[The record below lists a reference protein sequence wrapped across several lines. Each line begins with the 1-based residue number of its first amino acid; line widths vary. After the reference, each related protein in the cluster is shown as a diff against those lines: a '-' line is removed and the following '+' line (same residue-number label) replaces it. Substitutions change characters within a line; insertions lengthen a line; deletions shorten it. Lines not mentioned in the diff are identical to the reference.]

1 MKQRSITLRW
11 WLLVFF
17 VFLAVTHRTQAQEA
31 QDLTLYDN
39 HENNSTII
47 ANNNGQ
53 TRNVTFSGRT
63 IYSDGDWNT
72 LCLPFNMS
80 AEQIASSP
88 LDGYTIKAL
97 DGSQSN
103 LDSDGKLTLRFNTAE
118 TIEAGRPYIV
128 KWPLGFTINNNG
140 DWEKFVNNVA
150 MGTTYEGQIVKLNA
164 DVSISAGGMV
174 GTDENPFKGIFDG
187 GGHTITCNIDYTDH
201 VGAAPFHYIHDAT
214 IMNLSVAGSITGVNH
229 CAGLV
234 GNASGTNTIRNCKV
248 AANVTCSGTHC
259 GGVLGHGGTSTTS
272 ILNCVYSGTISIS
285 STTTTNVGI
294 IYGWSDDGYTG
305 NITNC
310 LAAGTYSA
318 TGTIDMLLGN
328 GTVGVNNCYKTTDVG
343 TQGTYTT
350 KTGAALAEALGSDNW
365 TTDLDNAIP
374 KMNANNNLVNP
385 KFNGVTISNTTN
397 DTDFTGGT
405 FKGNYDQLVINGDN
419 RNHILLF
426 ASQNKIGYANTN
438 RILNAFRAY
447 IYIPESAAVRSFAM
461 DFGNEETTGI
471 VNVEENSSLFTLN
484 SSLTEWYSLDGRQ
497 LQGKPA
503 QKGVYITKGRKIFI
517 K

>member
-17 VFLAVTHRTQAQEA
+17 VFLAVTHRTQAQ
-31 QDLTLYDN
+31 DLTLYDN
-39 HENNSTII
+39 REDNSEII
-47 ANNNGQ
+47 ANNNEK
-53 TRNVTFSGRT
+53 TCNVTFSGRT

-80 AEQIASSP
+80 KSQIASSP
-88 LDGYTIKAL
+88 LAGYTIKAL

-103 LDSDGKLTLRFNTAE
+103 LDSDGKLTLRFNTA
-118 TIEAGRPYIV
+118 TAIEAGRPYIV
-128 KWPLGFTINNNG
+128 KWPLGFTINNEE
-140 DWEKFVNNVA
+140 DWDTFVGNVA
-150 MGTTYEGQIVKLNA
+150 SGTTYEGQLVKLNA
-164 DVSISAGGMV
+164 DVSISAEDLV
-174 GTDENPFKGIFDG
+174 GTVENPFKGIFDG
-187 GGHTITCNIDYTDH
+187 GGHTITCNINYTNDD
-201 VGAAPFHYIHDAT
+201 GAAPFHYIHDAT
-214 IMNLSVAGSITGVNH
+214 IMNLSVAGSITGINH

-259 GGVLGHGGTSTTS
+259 GGVLGHGTTSTTS
-272 ILNCVYSGTISIS
+272 ILNCVYSGTIS

-294 IYGWSDDGYTG
+294 IYGWSDYGYTG

-310 LAAGTYSA
+310 LAAGTYNA
-318 TGTIDMLLGN
+318 TGTIDMLAGN
-328 GTVGVNNCYKTTDVG
+328 GTVGVNNCYKTTNVG

-350 KTGAALAEALGSDNW
+350 ASAAEIANNLGSDNW
-365 TTDLDNAIP
+365 TTELNNAIP

-447 IYIPESAAVRSFAM
+447 MYIPEPAAVRSFAM

>member
-1 MKQRSITLRW
+1 MKQRSIILRW

-17 VFLAVTHRTQAQEA
+17 VFLTVTHRTQAQELELL
-31 QDLTLYDN
+31 DEY
-39 HENNSTII
+39 EYNSQRIKD
-47 ANNNGQ
+47 ANGQ

-72 LCLPFNMS
+72 LCLPFSMDAS
-80 AEQIASSP
+80 QIASSP
-88 LDGYTIKAL
+88 LAGYTIKSL
-97 DGSQSN
+97 DGTQSN
-103 LDSDGKLTLRFNTAE
+103 LDGNGKLTLRFNTAT

-128 KWPLGFTINNNG
+128 KWPVGCTINNNA
-140 DWEKFVNNVA
+140 DWETFVNNVA
-150 MGTTYEGQIVKLNA
+150 LGTTYEGQLVKLNA
-164 DVSISAGGMV
+164 DVSILAAGMV

-187 GGHTITCNIDYTDH
+187 GGHTITCDIDYTNDN
-201 VGAAPFHYIHDAT
+201 AAPFHNIYNAT
-214 IMNLSVAGSITGVNH
+214 IMNVKVAGSITGTNY

-248 AANVTCSGTHC
+248 TANITCSGTHC
-259 GGVLGHGGTSTTS
+259 GGVLGHGTTSTTS
-272 ILNCVYSGTISIS
+272 ILNCVYSGTIS

-294 IYGWSDDGYTG
+294 IYGWSDDGDAG

-318 TGTIDMLLGN
+318 TGTIDMLPGN
-328 GTVGVNNCYKTTDVG
+328 GTDVVTNCYKTTEIG

-350 KTGAALAEALGSDNW
+350 ASAAEIANYLDSDNW
-365 TTDLDNAIP
+365 TTESSNVIP
-374 KMNANNNLVNP
+374 KMNANNNLKNP
-385 KFNGVTISNTTN
+385 KFNGVTISDTTN
-397 DTDFTGGT
+397 DTDFSGGT
-405 FKGNYDQLVINGDN
+405 FKGNYDQLVISDDN

-426 ASQNKIGYANTN
+426 ASQNKIGYANTY
-438 RILNAFRAY
+438 RTLNAFRAY

-461 DFGNEETTGI
+461 DFGDEETTGI
-471 VNVEENSSLFTLN
+471 VNVEDNSSLLTLN

-503 QKGVYITKGRKIFI
+503 QKGVYITKGLKIFI

>member
-1 MKQRSITLRW
+1 MTQRSITLRW

-31 QDLTLYDN
+31 QDLTLADN
-39 HENNSTII
+39 REDNSTII

-72 LCLPFNMS
+72 LCLPFDMS

-88 LDGYTIKAL
+88 LAGYTIKAL
-97 DGSQSN
+97 DGTQSN
-103 LDSDGKLTLRFNTAE
+103 LDSNGKLTLRFNTAT

-128 KWPLGFTINNNG
+128 KWPVGFTINNNG
-140 DWEKFVNNVA
+140 DWDTFVGNVA
-150 MGTTYEGQIVKLNA
+150 SGTTYEGQLVKLNA
-164 DVSISAGGMV
+164 DVSILSTGTV

-187 GGHTITCNIDYTDH
+187 GRHTITCNINYTNEN
-201 VGAAPFHYIHDAT
+201 GAAPFHNIYNAT
-214 IMNLSVAGSITGVNH
+214 IMNVKVEGSITGTNY

-234 GNASGTNTIRNCKV
+234 GNASGNNTIRNCRV

-259 GGVLGHGGTSTTS
+259 GGVLGHGVESTTS
-272 ILNCVYSGTISIS
+272 ILNCVYSGTIS

-294 IYGWSDDGYTG
+294 IYGWSDDGDAG

-318 TGTIDMLLGN
+318 TGTIDMLPGN
-328 GTVGVNNCYKTTDVG
+328 GTDVVTNCYKTTEIG
-343 TQGTYTT
+343 TQGIYTT
-350 KTGAALAEALGSDNW
+350 ASAEEIANNLGSDNW
-365 TTDLDNAIP
+365 TTESSNVIP
-374 KMNANNNLVNP
+374 KMNANIDLVNP
-385 KFNGVTISNTTN
+385 KFDGVTISDATN
-397 DTDFTGGT
+397 DTNFSGGT
-405 FKGNYDQLVINGDN
+405 FKGNYDIFAINDDN
-419 RNHILLF
+419 RDHILLF

-447 IYIPESAAVRSFAM
+447 IYIPESATVRSFAM
-461 DFGNEETTGI
+461 DFGNDSTLGIQQI
-471 VNVEENSSLFTLN
+471 VNSKSSNSKS
-484 SSLTEWYSLDGRQ
+484 EWYSLDGRQ
-497 LQGKPA
+497 LQEKPA

>member
-17 VFLAVTHRTQAQEA
+17 VFLAVTHRTQAQEV

-80 AEQIASSP
+80 KSQIASSP
-88 LDGYTIKAL
+88 LAGYTIKSL
-97 DGSQSN
+97 DGTQSN
-103 LDSDGKLTLRFNTAE
+103 LDGDGKLTLKFNTAT

-128 KWPLGFTINNNG
+128 KWPLGFTINDEE
-140 DWEKFVNNVA
+140 DWDTFVGNVA
-150 MGTTYEGQIVKLNA
+150 SGKTYEGQLVKLNA
-164 DVSISAGGMV
+164 DVSILATDLV
-174 GTDENPFKGIFDG
+174 GTDEHPFKGIFDG
-187 GGHTITCNIDYTDH
+187 GGHTITCDIDYTNDN
-201 VGAAPFHYIHDAT
+201 AAPFHNIYNAT
-214 IMNLSVAGSITGVNH
+214 IMNVKVEGSITGTNY

-234 GNASGTNTIRNCKV
+234 GKASGNNTIRNCKV

-259 GGVLGHGGTSTTS
+259 GGVLGHGVESTTS
-272 ILNCVYSGTISIS
+272 ILNCVYSGTIS

-294 IYGWSDDGYTG
+294 IYGWSDNGDAG

-318 TGTIDMLLGN
+318 TGTIDMLPGN
-328 GTVGVNNCYKTTDVG
+328 GTDVVTNCYKTTNVG

-350 KTGAALAEALGSDNW
+350 ETGATLADALGSDNW
-365 TTDLDNAIP
+365 TTDLDNVIP

-385 KFNGVTISNTTN
+385 KFNGVTISDVTN
-397 DTDFTGGT
+397 DTDFSGGT
-405 FKGNYDQLVINGDN
+405 FKGNYDIFAINNGN
-419 RNHILLF
+419 RDHILLF
-426 ASQNKIGYANTN
+426 ASQNKIGYANTY

-461 DFGNEETTGI
+461 DFGDEETTGI

-484 SSLTEWYSLDGRQ
+484 SSLSEWYSLDGRQ

>member
-31 QDLTLYDN
+31 QDLTLYDGYEHN
-39 HENNSTII
+39 SSIITNNKGKTW
-47 ANNNGQ
+47 
-53 TRNVTFSGRT
+53 NVTLSGRT

-80 AEQIASSP
+80 ESQIASSP
-88 LDGYTIKAL
+88 LVGYTIKSL
-97 DGSQSN
+97 DGTQSN
-103 LDSDGKLTLRFNTAE
+103 LDSDGKLTLRFNTAT

-128 KWPLGFTINNNG
+128 KWPVGITINKYE
-140 DWEKFVNNVA
+140 DWKTFVDNVA
-150 MGTTYEGQIVKLNA
+150 SGTTYEGQLVKLNA
-164 DVSISAGGMV
+164 DVSILATDMV
-174 GTDENPFKGIFDG
+174 GTAENPFKGIFDG
-187 GGHTITCNIDYTDH
+187 GGHTITCNINYTDH
-201 VGAAPFHYIHDAT
+201 EGAAPFYNIFGAT

-234 GNASGTNTIRNCKV
+234 GKASGTNTIRSCRV
-248 AANVTCSGTHC
+248 AANITCSDTHC
-259 GGVLGHGGTSTTS
+259 GGVLGHGVMSTTS
-272 ILNCVYSGTISIS
+272 ILNCVYSGTIS

-294 IYGWSDDGYTG
+294 IYGWSDDGDAG

-318 TGTIDMLLGN
+318 TGTIDMLPGN
-328 GTVGVNNCYKTTDVG
+328 GTDVVTNCYKTTEVG
-343 TQGTYTT
+343 TQGTHTT
-350 KTGAALAEALGSDNW
+350 KTGATLAEALDSDNW
-365 TTDLDNAIP
+365 TTESSNAIP
-374 KMNANNNLVNP
+374 KMNANNNLKNP
-385 KFNGVTISNTTN
+385 KFDGVTISDATN
-397 DTDFTGGT
+397 DTDFSGGT
-405 FKGNYDQLVINGDN
+405 FKGNYDQLVISDDN
-419 RNHILLF
+419 RDHILLF

-447 IYIPESAAVRSFAM
+447 IYIPEPAAVRSFAM
-461 DFGNEETTGI
+461 DFGNDGTLGIQQI
-471 VNVEENSSLFTLN
+471 VNSKSSNSKS
-484 SSLTEWYSLDGRQ
+484 EWYSLDGRQ

-503 QKGVYITKGRKIFI
+503 QMGVYITKGRKIFI

>member
-1 MKQRSITLRW
+1 MKQRSIILHW

-17 VFLAVTHRTQAQEA
+17 VSLTVTHRTQAQE
-31 QDLTLYDN
+31 LTLYDGYE
-39 HENNSTII
+39 HNSSII
-47 ANNNGQ
+47 TNNNGQ
-53 TRNVTFSGRT
+53 TWNVTFSGRT

-80 AEQIASSP
+80 KSQIASSP

-97 DGSQSN
+97 DGTLSN
-103 LDSDGKLTLRFNTAE
+103 LDSNGKLTLRFNTAE
-118 TIEAGRPYIV
+118 AIEAGRPYIV
-128 KWPLGFTINNNG
+128 KWPVGFTINDNT
-140 DWEKFVNNVA
+140 DWGKFVDNVA
-150 MGTTYEGQIVKLNA
+150 SGKTYEGQLVKLNA
-164 DVSISAGGMV
+164 DVSISATDLV
-174 GTDENPFKGIFDG
+174 GTKVYPFKGIFDG
-187 GGHTITCNIDYTDH
+187 GRHTITCNINYTNDD
-201 VGAAPFHYIHDAT
+201 GAAPFHYIHDAT
-214 IMNLSVAGSITGVNH
+214 IMNLSVAGSITGINH

-259 GGVLGHGGTSTTS
+259 GGLLGHSTTSTTS
-272 ILNCVYSGTISIS
+272 ILNCVYSGTIS

-294 IYGWSDDGYTG
+294 IYGWSDYGYTG

-318 TGTIDMLLGN
+318 TGTIDMLQGN
-328 GTVGVNNCYKTTDVG
+328 GTVGVNNCYKTTEVG
-343 TQGTYTT
+343 EQGTYTT
-350 KTGAALAEALGSDNW
+350 ASAADLANDLGSDNW
-365 TTDLDNAIP
+365 TTELNNAIP

-426 ASQNKIGYANTN
+426 ASQNKIGYANTD
-438 RILNAFRAY
+438 RLLNAFRAY

-461 DFGNEETTGI
+461 DFGNDETTGI

>member
-17 VFLAVTHRTQAQEA
+17 VFLAVTHRTQAQEV

-47 ANNNGQ
+47 ENNDGK

-80 AEQIASSP
+80 KSQIASSP
-88 LDGYTIKAL
+88 LAGYTIKAL
-97 DGSQSN
+97 DGTQSN

-128 KWPLGFTINNNG
+128 KRPVGFIINNEE
-140 DWEKFVNNVA
+140 DWDTFVGNVA
-150 MGTTYEGQIVKLNA
+150 SGTTYEGQLVKLNA
-164 DVSISAGGMV
+164 DVSISATDLV
-174 GTDENPFKGIFDG
+174 GTKVYPFKGIFDG
-187 GGHTITCNIDYTDH
+187 GRHTITCNINYTNDD
-201 VGAAPFHYIHDAT
+201 GAAPFHNINNAT
-214 IMNLSVAGSITGVNH
+214 IMNLSVAGSITGINH

-259 GGVLGHGGTSTTS
+259 GGVLGHSTTSTTS
-272 ILNCVYSGTISIS
+272 ILNCVYSGTIS

-294 IYGWSDDGYTG
+294 IYGWSDDGDAG

-318 TGTIDMLLGN
+318 TGTIDMLPGN
-328 GTVGVNNCYKTTDVG
+328 GTDLVTNCYKTTNVG
-343 TQGTYTT
+343 TQGTHTT
-350 KTGAALAEALGSDNW
+350 ASAAEIANNLGSDNW
-365 TTDLDNAIP
+365 TTESSNVIP

-385 KFNGVTISNTTN
+385 KFNGVTISDVTN
-397 DTDFTGGT
+397 DTNFSGGT
-405 FKGNYDQLVINGDN
+405 FKGNYDQLVINDDN
-419 RNHILLF
+419 RDHILLF
-426 ASQNKIGYANTN
+426 ASKNKIGYANTY
-438 RILNAFRAY
+438 RTLNAFRAY
-447 IYIPESAAVRSFAM
+447 IYIPEPAAVRSFVM
-461 DFGNEETTGI
+461 DFGDDNTLGIQQI
-471 VNVEENSSLFTLN
+471 VNSKSSNSKS
-484 SSLTEWYSLDGRQ
+484 EWYSIDGRQ

-503 QKGVYITKGRKIFI
+503 QRGVYITKGQKIFI

>member
-1 MKQRSITLRW
+1 MKQRSIILRW

-17 VFLAVTHRTQAQEA
+17 VFLTVTHRTQAQELELL
-31 QDLTLYDN
+31 DEY
-39 HENNSTII
+39 EYNSQRIKD
-47 ANNNGQ
+47 ANGQ

-72 LCLPFNMS
+72 LCLPFSMDAS
-80 AEQIASSP
+80 QIASSP
-88 LDGYTIKAL
+88 LAGYTIKSL
-97 DGSQSN
+97 DGTQSN
-103 LDSDGKLTLRFNTAE
+103 LDGNGKLTLRFNTAT
-118 TIEAGRPYIV
+118 TIEAGKPYIV
-128 KWPLGFTINNNG
+128 KWPVGCTINNNG
-140 DWEKFVNNVA
+140 DWETFVGNVA
-150 MGTTYEGQIVKLNA
+150 SGTTYEGQIVKLNA
-164 DVSISAGGMV
+164 DVSILATDLV
-174 GTDENPFKGIFDG
+174 GTAENPFKGIFDG
-187 GGHTITCNIDYTDH
+187 GGHTITCNIDYTNDN
-201 VGAAPFHYIHDAT
+201 AAPFHNIYNAT
-214 IMNLSVAGSITGVNH
+214 IMNVKVAGSITGTNY

-259 GGVLGHGGTSTTS
+259 GGVLGHGTTSTTS
-272 ILNCVYSGTISIS
+272 ILNCVYSGTIS

-294 IYGWSDDGYTG
+294 IYGWSDDGDTG

-318 TGTIDMLLGN
+318 TGTIDMLPGN
-328 GTVGVNNCYKTTDVG
+328 GTDVVTNCYKTTDVG

-350 KTGAALAEALGSDNW
+350 ATAADLANSLGSAYW
-365 TTDLDNAIP
+365 TTDLDNVIP
-374 KMNANNNLVNP
+374 KMNANNNLKNP
-385 KFNGVTISNTTN
+385 KFNGVTISDATN
-397 DTDFTGGT
+397 DTNFSGGT
-405 FKGNYDQLVINGDN
+405 FKGNYDIFAISDDN
-419 RNHILLF
+419 RDHILLF
-426 ASQNKIGYANTN
+426 ASQNKIGYANTY

-447 IYIPESAAVRSFAM
+447 IYIPEPAAVRSFAM

-471 VNVEENSSLFTLN
+471 VNVEENSSLFTLH

>member
-31 QDLTLYDN
+31 QDLTLADN
-39 HENNSTII
+39 REDNSTII
-47 ANNNGQ
+47 ENNDGQ
-53 TRNVTFSGRT
+53 TRNVTLSGRT

-72 LCLPFNMS
+72 LCLPFSMDAS
-80 AEQIASSP
+80 QIASSP
-88 LDGYTIKAL
+88 LAGYTIKSL

-103 LDSDGKLTLRFNTAE
+103 LDSNGKLTLSFNTAT

-128 KWPLGFTINNNG
+128 KWPVGFTINNNG
-140 DWEKFVNNVA
+140 DWDTFVGNLA
-150 MGTTYEGQIVKLNA
+150 LGTTYEGQLVKLNA
-164 DVSISAGGMV
+164 DVSISAGGIV
-174 GTDENPFKGIFDG
+174 GTVNPFKGIFDG
-187 GGHTITCNIDYTDH
+187 GGHTITCDINYTDH
-201 VGAAPFHYIHDAT
+201 EGAAPFQNIYNAT
-214 IMNLSVAGSITGVNH
+214 IMNVSVAGSITGVNH

-234 GNASGTNTIRNCKV
+234 GNASGTNTIRNCRV

-272 ILNCVYSGTISIS
+272 ILNCVYSGTIS
-285 STTTTNVGI
+285 STTTKNVGI

-310 LAAGTYSA
+310 LAAGTYNA
-318 TGTIDMLLGN
+318 TGTIDMLAGN
-328 GTVGVNNCYKTTDVG
+328 GTVGVNNCYKTTKVG
-343 TQGTYTT
+343 TRGTYTT
-350 KTGAALAEALGSDNW
+350 KTGDALAEALGSDNW
-365 TTDLDNAIP
+365 TTESSNVIP
-374 KMNANNNLVNP
+374 KMEANNNLVNP
-385 KFNGVTISNTTN
+385 KFNGVTISNVTN
-397 DTDFTGGT
+397 NTDFSDGTGT
-405 FKGNYDQLVINGDN
+405 FKGNYDQLVISDDN

-426 ASQNKIGYANTN
+426 ASQNKIGYANTY

-447 IYIPESAAVRSFAM
+447 IYIPEPAAVRSFAM
-461 DFGNEETTGI
+461 DFGDEETTGI

-497 LQGKPA
+497 LQGKPV

>member
-1 MKQRSITLRW
+1 MKQRSIILRW

-17 VFLAVTHRTQAQEA
+17 VSLTVTHRAQAQELELL
-31 QDLTLYDN
+31 DEY
-39 HENNSTII
+39 EYNSPRIKE
-47 ANNNGQ
+47 ANGQ

-72 LCLPFNMS
+72 LCLPFSMS
-80 AEQIASSP
+80 KSQIASSP
-88 LDGYTIKAL
+88 LAGYTIKAL
-97 DGSQSN
+97 DGTLSN

-128 KWPLGFTINNNG
+128 KWPVGFTINNNG
-140 DWEKFVNNVA
+140 DWDTFVDNVA
-150 MGTTYEGQIVKLNA
+150 EGKTYEGQLVKLNA
-164 DVSISAGGMV
+164 DVSISATDLV
-174 GTDENPFKGIFDG
+174 GTKVYPFKGIFDG
-187 GGHTITCNIDYTDH
+187 GGHTITCDIDYTSH
-201 VGAAPFHYIHDAT
+201 EGAAPFHNIYNAT
-214 IMNLSVAGSITGVNH
+214 IMNVKVEGSITGVNH

-259 GGVLGHGGTSTTS
+259 GGVLGHSTTSTTS
-272 ILNCVYSGTISIS
+272 ILNCVYSGTIS

-294 IYGWSDDGYTG
+294 IYGWSDYGYTG

-318 TGTIDMLLGN
+318 TGTIDMLQGN
-328 GTVGVNNCYKTTDVG
+328 GTDVVTNCYKTTKVG

-350 KTGAALAEALGSDNW
+350 KTGDALAEALGSDNW
-365 TTDLDNAIP
+365 TTESSNAIP

>member
-1 MKQRSITLRW
+1 MKQRSTTVRC

-31 QDLTLYDN
+31 QELTLYDN

-47 ANNNGQ
+47 KNNDGQ
-53 TRNVTFSGRT
+53 TWNVTLSGRT

-80 AEQIASSP
+80 ESQIASSP
-88 LDGYTIKAL
+88 LAGYTIKSL
-97 DGSQSN
+97 DDTQSN
-103 LDSDGKLTLRFNTAE
+103 LDSDGKLTLKFNTAE

-128 KWPLGFTINNNG
+128 KWPVGCTINDHD
-140 DWEKFVNNVA
+140 DWKTFVDNVA
-150 MGTTYEGQIVKLNA
+150 RGTTYEGQLVKLNA
-164 DVSISAGGMV
+164 DVSILATDMV
-174 GTDENPFKGIFDG
+174 GTAENPFKGIFDG

-214 IMNLSVAGSITGVNH
+214 IMNLSVAGSITGINY

-234 GNASGTNTIRNCKV
+234 GSASGTNSIRNCKV
-248 AANVTCSGTHC
+248 AANITCSGTHC
-259 GGVLGHGGTSTTS
+259 GGVLGHGVMSTTS
-272 ILNCVYSGTISIS
+272 ILNCVYSGTISR
-285 STTTTNVGI
+285 TTNVGI
-294 IYGWSDDGYTG
+294 IYGWSDDGDTG

-318 TGTIDMLLGN
+318 TGTIDMLPGN
-328 GTVGVNNCYKTTDVG
+328 GTDVVNNCYKTTKVG

-350 KTGAALAEALGSDNW
+350 ASAAEIANSLDSDNW
-365 TTDLDNAIP
+365 TTESNNVIP

-385 KFNGVTISNTTN
+385 KFNGVTISDTTNDTTN
-397 DTDFTGGT
+397 DTDFSGGT
-405 FKGNYDQLVINGDN
+405 FKGNYDQLVIDDGN
-419 RNHILLF
+419 RDHILLF
-426 ASQNKIGYANTN
+426 ASQNKIGYANTY
-438 RILNAFRAY
+438 RTLNAFRAY

-461 DFGNEETTGI
+461 DFGNDGTLGIQQI
-471 VNVEENSSLFTLN
+471 VNSKSSNSKS
-484 SSLTEWYSLDGRQ
+484 EWYSLDGRQ

-503 QKGVYITKGRKIFI
+503 QKGVYITKGRKIF
-517 K
+517 KK

>member
-1 MKQRSITLRW
+1 MKQRSITLRC

-39 HENNSTII
+39 REDNSSII
-47 ANNNGQ
+47 TNNNEK
-53 TRNVTFSGRT
+53 TWNVTLSGRT

-72 LCLPFNMS
+72 LCLPFDMS
-80 AEQIASSP
+80 ESQIASSP
-88 LDGYTIKAL
+88 LAGYTIKSL
-97 DGSQSN
+97 DGTQSN
-103 LDSDGKLTLRFNTAE
+103 LDGNGKLTLSFNTAT

-140 DWEKFVNNVA
+140 DWDTFVGNVA
-150 MGTTYEGQIVKLNA
+150 SGTTYEGKLVKLNA
-164 DVSISAGGMV
+164 DVSIVATDMV
-174 GTDENPFKGIFDG
+174 GTAENPFKGIFDG
-187 GGHTITCNIDYTDH
+187 GGHTITCDINYTDR

-214 IMNLSVAGSITGVNH
+214 IMNLSVAGSITGTNY
-229 CAGLV
+229 CAGLI

-248 AANVTCSGTHC
+248 AANITCKGTHC
-259 GGVLGHGGTSTTS
+259 GGVLGHGVMSTTS

-285 STTTTNVGI
+285 SSSTTTTNVGI
-294 IYGWSDDGYTG
+294 IYGWSDDGDAG

-318 TGTIDMLLGN
+318 TGTIDMLPGN
-328 GTVGVNNCYKTTDVG
+328 GTDVVTNCYKTTEVG
-343 TQGTYTT
+343 TQGTHTT
-350 KTGAALAEALGSDNW
+350 KTGDALAEALGSDNW
-365 TTDLDNAIP
+365 TTDLDNVIP

-385 KFNGVTISNTTN
+385 KFNGVTIRNATN
-397 DTDFTGGT
+397 DTNFSGGT
-405 FKGNYDQLVINGDN
+405 FKGNYDQLVINADN
-419 RNHILLF
+419 RDYILLF

-438 RILNAFRAY
+438 RTLNAFRAY

-461 DFGNEETTGI
+461 DFGNDGTLGIQQI
-471 VNVEENSSLFTLN
+471 VNSKSSNSKS
-484 SSLTEWYSLDGRQ
+484 EWYSLDGRQ

-503 QKGVYITKGRKIFI
+503 QRGVYITKGQKIFI

>member
-1 MKQRSITLRW
+1 M
-11 WLLVFF
+11 
-17 VFLAVTHRTQAQEA
+17 
-31 QDLTLYDN
+31 
-39 HENNSTII
+39 
-47 ANNNGQ
+47 
-53 TRNVTFSGRT
+53 
-63 IYSDGDWNT
+63 
-72 LCLPFNMS
+72 
-80 AEQIASSP
+80 
-88 LDGYTIKAL
+88 
-97 DGSQSN
+97 
-103 LDSDGKLTLRFNTAE
+103 
-118 TIEAGRPYIV
+118 
-128 KWPLGFTINNNG
+128 GFTINDEE
-140 DWEKFVNNVA
+140 DWDTFVGNVA
-150 MGTTYEGQIVKLNA
+150 SGKTYEGQLVKLNA
-164 DVSISAGGMV
+164 DVSILATDLV
-174 GTDENPFKGIFDG
+174 GTDEHPFKGIFDG
-187 GGHTITCNIDYTDH
+187 GGHTITCDIDYTNDN
-201 VGAAPFHYIHDAT
+201 AAPFHNIYNAT
-214 IMNLSVAGSITGVNH
+214 IMNVKVEGSITGTNY

-234 GNASGTNTIRNCKV
+234 GKASGNNTIRNCKV

-272 ILNCVYSGTISIS
+272 ILNCVYSGTIS

-294 IYGWSDDGYTG
+294 IYGWSDNGDAG

-318 TGTIDMLLGN
+318 TGTIDMLPGN
-328 GTVGVNNCYKTTDVG
+328 GTDVVTNCYKTTNVG

-350 KTGAALAEALGSDNW
+350 ETGATLADALGSDNW
-365 TTDLDNAIP
+365 TTDLDNVIP

-385 KFNGVTISNTTN
+385 KFNGVTISDVTN
-397 DTDFTGGT
+397 DTDFSGGT
-405 FKGNYDQLVINGDN
+405 FKGNYDIFAINNGN
-419 RNHILLF
+419 RDHILLF
-426 ASQNKIGYANTN
+426 ASQNKIGYANTY

-461 DFGNEETTGI
+461 DFGDEETTGI